1 MRAFDFY
8 EHEINR
14 RMRLC
19 LYVVTAIACM
29 AIVSVL
35 ASFLSLAQDRDD
47 LSARVGAL
55 EHQVSI
61 LSQQNDSL
69 QVRID
74 AICE

>member
-19 LYVVTAIACM
+19 LYMAKMMACM
-29 AIVSVL
+29 AAVAVL
-35 ASFLSLAQDRDD
+35 ASFIFLVQNSDD
-47 LSARVGAL
+47 LSALFGVL